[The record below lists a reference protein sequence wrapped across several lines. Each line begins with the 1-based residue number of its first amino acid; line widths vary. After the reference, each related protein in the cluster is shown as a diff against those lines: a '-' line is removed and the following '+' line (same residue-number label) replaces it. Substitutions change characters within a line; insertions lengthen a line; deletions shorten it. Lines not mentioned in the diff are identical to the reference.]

1 MRQRPRRL
9 RPATIGHQPT
19 GHRHRDRHQGQE
31 SRYYQRN
38 DEADH
43 GDANVFDSLSAGSF
57 RRVHEPFLAPLE
69 GQNRVRL
76 DGYFFSQLA
85 GDEVAGDGHVC
96 VVFSVDVAFS
106 SAEGVVASAVHRLTF
121 SEAHSDVA
129 LEPDVVAAREF
140 ESVEAGQ
147 QALSVGVVFPFAED
161 GGICGAAVLVCHQ
174 VLVFDVV
181 FHSFGHTTS
190 GEASVDGSRLYVY
203 LQHEVVTDFGRV
215 NLLACR
221 SHDLHQTSGWRASVC
236 DGSCCGQH
244 RHVEAQCYVLFA
256 GLVDAL
262 DVISLGFVR
271 HQFGMLLDYQ
281 YEAGL
286 SVDVDQAAISEVYFE
301 DFGNGAGVRR

>member
-1 MRQRPRRL
+1 
-9 RPATIGHQPT
+9 
-19 GHRHRDRHQGQE
+19 
-31 SRYYQRN
+31 
-38 DEADH
+38 
-43 GDANVFDSLSAGSF
+43 
-57 RRVHEPFLAPLE
+57 
-69 GQNRVRL
+69 
-76 DGYFFSQLA
+76 LA

-106 SAEGVVASAVHRLTF
+106 SAEGVVASAVHLKKRPTLVTAHRHNTHHTHRLTF

-286 SVDVDQAAISEVYFE
+286 SLQTFQIHVEFNHQNIAAYVDVDQAAISEVYFE